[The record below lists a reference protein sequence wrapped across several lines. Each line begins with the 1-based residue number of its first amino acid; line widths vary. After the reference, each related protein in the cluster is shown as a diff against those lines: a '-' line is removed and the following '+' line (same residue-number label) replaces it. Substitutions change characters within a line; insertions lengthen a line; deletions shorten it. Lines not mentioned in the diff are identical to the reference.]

1 MCFMN
6 NRYIIIAL
14 LLCGLVVT
22 GGCNKYLDVQP
33 QTSYTEAQVYGNEK
47 AVDQALNG
55 LYLNLAANQLYGAN
69 LTTTTVEMMAQR
81 YKPRTA
87 SNNADFSVFNYYQ
100 YNSTAA
106 QATMDTLWKQGYAT
120 ILAANVFLSKID
132 NSVNAKVITSAH
144 ADELK
149 GEALAVRAMM
159 HFDLLRLFGPV
170 FATDSSS
177 PAIPYYTKA
186 DGQSQPIVSGG
197 TALANV
203 IADLTQALQLLQ
215 NDPVTTSGIMLN
227 ADFYTGSRNQRLN
240 YYAVKGLL
248 ARAYLWEGDKQHAHD
263 AALSVLTGGE
273 KWFPWTTYD
282 VANDPTNPDRIF
294 SSEILF
300 SVYNPALYTNFTTY
314 FSSDLQDGYILAPDP
329 TRLSNVYEGNEG
341 DYRYSQDWL
350 VSHKSY
356 RTFFKY
362 QDLTL
367 LTLPWRFLQPILRKS
382 EMYFILAETDP
393 DLATALGYL
402 NTARRNRGL
411 TALVASANIPA
422 ELRKE
427 YQKEFW
433 GEGQLFFYYK
443 RINATQVPDAAYPYD
458 FLTVNPVYV
467 VPLPL
472 SETSTR

>member
-1 MCFMN
+1 MKN
-6 NRYIIIAL
+6 SYIITL
-14 LLCGLVVT
+14 FLVCGLLT
-22 GGCNKYLDVQP
+22 MAGCKKYLDVQP
-33 QTSYTEAQVYGNEK
+33 LTSYTESQVYGNEK
-47 AVDQALNG
+47 AIDQALNG

-69 LTTTTVEMMAQR
+69 LTTTTVELLAQR
-81 YKPRTA
+81 YKPRTQ
-87 SNNADFSVFNYYQ
+87 SNNPDLSVFNYYQ
-100 YNSTAA
+100 YGSAAA
-106 QATMDTLWKQGYAT
+106 QATFDTLWRQGYAT

-132 NSVNAKVITSAH
+132 NAVGAKVITSAH

-149 GEALAVRAMM
+149 GEAIALRAMM

-170 FATDSSS
+170 FSVDSTS
-177 PAIPYYTKA
+177 PAIPYYRKA
-186 DGQSQPIVSGG
+186 DGQSQPILSGG
-197 TALANV
+197 TVLANV
-203 IADLTQALQLLQ
+203 IADLKQAQQLLQ
-215 NDPVTTSGIMLN
+215 HDPVITSGIILN
-227 ADFYTGSRNQRLN
+227 TDFYTGSRNQRLN
-240 YYAVKGLL
+240 YYAVEGLL
-248 ARAYLWEGDKQHAHD
+248 ARAYLWEGDKQHAHE
-263 AALSVLTGGE
+263 AALTVLTQGE

-282 VANDPTNPDRIF
+282 VANDPVNPDRIF

-314 FSSDLQDGYILAPDP
+314 FSSDLQDAYILAPDP
-329 TRLSNVYEGNEG
+329 TRLANVYESNEG
-341 DYRYSQDWL
+341 DYRYSQDWIA
-350 VSHKSY
+350 SGKSY

-362 QDLTL
+362 QDLTQPA
-367 LTLPWRFLQPILRKS
+367 LPWRFLQPVLRKS
-382 EMYFILAETDP
+382 EMYFILAETDTDP
-393 DLATALGYL
+393 GTALGYL

-411 TALVASANIPA
+411 TALTATASISE

-458 FLTVNPVYV
+458 FITVDPAYV

>member
-1 MCFMN
+1 MN

-14 LLCGLVVT
+14 LFCGMVT
-22 GGCNKYLDVQP
+22 TAGCNKYLDVQP
-33 QTSYTEAQVYGNEK
+33 QTSYTESQVYGNEK
-47 AVDQALNG
+47 AIQQALNG
-55 LYLNLAANQLYGAN
+55 LYLDLAANQLYGAN
-69 LTTTTVEMMAQR
+69 LSTTTVELMAQR
-81 YKPRTA
+81 YKPRTQ
-87 SNNADFSVFNYYQ
+87 SNNPDLSVFNYYQ
-100 YNSTAA
+100 YGSAAA

-132 NSVNAKVITSAH
+132 NSVNAKVISAAH
-144 ADELK
+144 ADQLK
-149 GEALAVRAMM
+149 GEALAVRALM

-170 FATDSSS
+170 FSVDSSAK
-177 PAIPYYTKA
+177 AIPYYTKA

-203 IADLTQALQLLQ
+203 IADLNQALQLLS
-215 NDPVTTSGIMLN
+215 NDPVTTSGIILN
-227 ADFYTGSRNQRLN
+227 PEFYTGSRNQRLN

-263 AALSVLTGGE
+263 AALSVITDGE

-300 SVYNPALYTNFTTY
+300 SVYNPALYTNFNTY
-314 FSSDLQDGYILAPDP
+314 FSPSLQDDYILAPDP
-329 TRLSNVYEGNEG
+329 TRLANVYESNEG

-350 VSHKSY
+350 MAGKEY
-356 RTFFKY
+356 RTFSKY

-367 LTLPWRFLQPILRKS
+367 PTLPWRFLQPVLRKS
-382 EMYFILAETDP
+382 EMYFIVAETDTDP
-393 DLATALGYL
+393 ATALTYL

-411 TALVASANIPA
+411 TAKDASASIPA

-458 FLTVNPVYV
+458 FLTVDPVYV

-472 SETSTR
+472 SETATR

>member
-1 MCFMN
+1 MN
-6 NRYIIIAL
+6 NRYITIVL
-14 LLCGLVVT
+14 LLCGLVIS
-22 GGCNKYLDVQP
+22 GGCKKYLDVQP
-33 QTSYTEAQVYGNEK
+33 QTSYTESQVYGNEK
-47 AVDQALNG
+47 AIQQALNG
-55 LYLNLAANQLYGAN
+55 LYIDLAANQLYGAN
-69 LTTTTVEMMAQR
+69 LTTTTVEQLAQR
-81 YKPRTA
+81 YKPLGGN
-87 SNNADFSVFNYYQ
+87 SNPNLSVFNYYS
-100 YNSTAA
+100 YGSAYA
-106 QATMDTLWKQGYAT
+106 QATFDTLWRQGYAT

-132 NSVNAKVITSAH
+132 NSVTAKVITAAH

-149 GEALAVRAMM
+149 GEAIAVRALM

-170 FATDSSS
+170 FSVDSSS

-203 IADLTQALQLLQ
+203 IADLTQALQLLS

-227 ADFYTGSRNQRLN
+227 SEFYTGSRNQRLN

-248 ARAYLWEGDKQHAHD
+248 ARAYIWEGDKQRAHD
-263 AALSVLTGGE
+263 AALSVLTDGE

-314 FSSDLQDGYILAPDP
+314 FSSSLQDDYILAPDP
-329 TRLSNVYEGNEG
+329 TRLANVYENNEG
-341 DYRYSQDWL
+341 DYRYSQNWL
-350 VSHKSY
+350 ISAKPY

-362 QDLTL
+362 ADLTQP
-367 LTLPWRFLQPILRKS
+367 TLPWRFLTPVLRKS
-382 EMYFILAETDP
+382 EMYFILAETAP
-393 DLATALGYL
+393 DATAGLNYL

-411 TALVASANIPA
+411 TALDATANITA

-458 FLTVNPVYV
+458 FLTVNPAYV

-472 SETSTR
+472 SETQTR